1 MLKKRILFTLLYNDG
16 NFMLSRNFR
25 LQKVGNL
32 LWLQKNYNFSQV
44 AFSLDEL
51 VILDVTRQDR
61 NSSKFCEH
69 VRSVGK
75 ECFIPIAAGGGI
87 HDVDQAIALLR
98 SGADKIVVNSMVAN
112 NPDMIAELASVLGR
126 QCVIVSVDVK
136 QIGSE
141 LMVFTHDG
149 SQQKTTL
156 SCWLEKIRTLPV
168 GELYLNS
175 IDRDGTGQ
183 GFFMKMLE
191 CLPNNWNIPVI
202 IAGGAGNYHHLAEG
216 LSDSRVN
223 AVATAHLFNFVG
235 DGLENAREQLL
246 ASGIDLVRW
255 NKRSSMELKN
265 VIGTDGKNQEPVA
278 EDHHY

>member
-32 LWLQKNYNFSQV
+32 IWLQKNYNFSQV

-51 VILDVTRQDR
+51 VILDVTRENR
-61 NSSKFCEH
+61 NRSKFCEH
-69 VRSVGK
+69 VKSVAK

-87 HDVDQAIALLR
+87 QNVEEAIALLR
-98 SGADKIVVNSMVAN
+98 SGADKIVVNSMVAD
-112 NPDMIAELASVLGR
+112 NPAMIFELASVLGR
-126 QCVIVSVDVK
+126 QCVIVSADVK
-136 QIGSE
+136 QVDDE
-141 LMVFTHDG
+141 LVVFTHNG
-149 SQQKTTL
+149 SRQQELNL
-156 SCWLEKIRTLPV
+156 SHWLEKIHTLPV

-183 GFFMKMLE
+183 GYFSRMLD
-191 CLPNNWNIPVI
+191 CLPPTWNIPVI
-202 IAGGAGNYHHLAEG
+202 IAGGAGNYRHLAEG
-216 LSDSRVN
+216 LSDARVN

-255 NKRSSMELKN
+255 NKKSAMELKN
-265 VIGTDGKNQEPVA
+265 AIRTD
-278 EDHHY
+278 